1 MDEARIHGGV
11 ESSNWV
17 WASWMTV
24 QQTASLESLSSIS
37 STLTNSAPPV
47 KIGVHF
53 TAGNIVL
60 SGTGGPDSGTFYV
73 IGSTNLT
80 LPLTQWQVLSTN
92 TFDGSGDFNV
102 SIPVEATKPAE
113 FIQIKE

>member
-1 MDEARIHGGV
+1 
-11 ESSNWV
+11 
-17 WASWMTV
+17 MTD

-47 KIGVHF
+47 KIGGHF